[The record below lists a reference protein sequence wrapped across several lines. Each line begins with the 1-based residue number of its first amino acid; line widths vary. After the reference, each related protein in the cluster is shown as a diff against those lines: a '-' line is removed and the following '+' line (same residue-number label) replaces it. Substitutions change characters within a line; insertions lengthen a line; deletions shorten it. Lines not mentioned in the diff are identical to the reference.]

1 MIYTKCN
8 VRINNDTATIDHK
21 IILYK
26 GDKNVEIQFKIVE
39 SLYKQYKIDGVNII
53 LNLDASY
60 GQLVIDGPNG
70 SIFSEI
76 TPTKDGEI
84 IFTIPEEMTDED
96 IELGQYSFQI
106 RLFDETKTSRVT
118 LPPVQNGLEI
128 KEPIADD
135 SSGGGSGGSVSTS
148 YDPETGNFEIVGA
161 TFDENTGTLT
171 I

>member
-21 IILYK
+21 ILLYK
-26 GDKNVEIQFKIVE
+26 GDKNIEVQFKIVE

-60 GQLVIDGPNG
+60 GQLVIDGPNR

-84 IFTIPEEMTDED
+84 ILTIPEEMTDED
-96 IELGQYSFQI
+96 IEIGQYSFQI
-106 RLFDETKTSRVT
+106 RLFDETKISRVT

-128 KEPIADD
+128 REPIADD
-135 SSGGGSGGSVSTS
+135 SSGGGSTGSVSTS

-171 I
+171 V